1 MSIATPDTLPPY
13 YYVAFIDEAG
23 DPGISKVRPRD
34 SNGASEWLMIGGILV
49 EAKRELEPVTW
60 VRTILD
66 TIDMKQKREL
76 HFRDLDEWRKP
87 LVCSAMSALP
97 LRAFVLASN
106 KKNMRGHTNPR
117 AEAKANP
124 LTAKQ
129 YFYNYCARLIL
140 ERITDYVFRH
150 SMRYYGEPKRVK
162 IIFSQRG
169 GHSYGHTISYGEML
183 KQQSRSQTTLLNK
196 RTINWQVVDIRLY
209 EVLEHRAHAG
219 LQLADVIASSFYQAA
234 DVLPPTDWNP
244 VFAKLLKPRM
254 AMENGTCVDY
264 GVAFQPTPP
273 WRGNL
278 TKKQQ
283 EIFEY
288 YGYCGRDFYH

>member
-1 MSIATPDTLPPY
+1 MSDPLPPY
-13 YYVAFIDEAG
+13 GYVAFIDEAG
-23 DPGISKVRPRD
+23 DPGISKVRPLD
-34 SNGASEWLMIGGILV
+34 PNGGSEWLTIGGILV
-49 EAKRELEPVTW
+49 EAKRELEPVAW
-60 VRTILD
+60 VRKILD
-66 TIDMKQKREL
+66 STGMKQKREL

-87 LVCSAMSALP
+87 LVCSGMADLP
-97 LRAFVLASN
+97 LRAFVVASN

-140 ERITDYVFRH
+140 ERITDYCFRH
-150 SMRYYGEPKRVK
+150 SMRNYGEPRRVK
-162 IIFSQRG
+162 VIFSQRG
-169 GHSYGHTISYGEML
+169 GHSYGHTITYGEIL
-183 KQQSRSQTTLLNK
+183 KQQSRSQTTLLDK

-219 LQLADVIASSFYQAA
+219 LQLADVIASSFYQAT
-234 DVLPPTDWNP
+234 DILPPTDWNP
-244 VFAKLLKPRM
+244 AYAKLLKPRM
-254 AMENGTCVDY
+254 AMERGVHADY

-273 WRGNL
+273 WRANL
-278 TKKQQ
+278 LKKQK

-288 YGYCGRDFYH
+288 YGYFGRDFFH